1 MKEDNLLRMLNN
13 IADAKDGC
21 NIYMTKN
28 KFFDDLETR
37 SIDERN
43 SDHLKKLNNLIK
55 IAKDNNNQSVR
66 LEKPLKTLEDLN
78 SIPLLRKSE
87 LIQKQSDFPPFAD
100 LNVSEIKDF
109 AHIYRS
115 PGPIYDLD
123 GHSKDWWRFSRALHA
138 AGFCYGDIVQ
148 NCFSYHFTPAGAM
161 FEEAAKIPKCTVFPA
176 GGENT
181 DLQLEVM
188 KDIGTTAYVG
198 VPDFLKIILEKAD
211 EKNISLSKLTKAM
224 VTGGPLF
231 PAVAQNFRERNIH
244 VRQCYGTADLGLVAY
259 EAAENDGMVIDENVI
274 LEIVK
279 PGTGKPLNDGEVG
292 EVVVTVLNN
301 YELPIIRFATGDLSA
316 ILEGSSSTGRTN
328 KRIKGW
334 MGRADQTTKVRGMFV
349 QPSQVNKILENLNI
363 NGSARMIVSRSNDRD
378 ELLLKVEA
386 EVTDTHQIESL
397 QQKISDEIK
406 NVINL
411 RGNAKI
417 VPIKSLPNDG
427 KVIDDIRDFGE

>member
-1 MKEDNLLRMLNN
+1 M
-13 IADAKDGC
+13 I
-21 NIYMTKN
+21 KN
-28 KFFDDLETR
+28 KFFDDLEVR
-37 SIDERN
+37 SKDERV
-43 SDHLKKLNNLIK
+43 SDHLKKLNKLIEK
-55 IAKDNNNQSVR
+55 AKQNKNQLLRFNV
-66 LEKPLKTLEDLN
+66 EIEDLDDL
-78 SIPLLRKSE
+78 SQIPLLRKSD
-87 LIQKQSDFPPFAD
+87 LIDKQSKQPPFAE

-123 GHSKDWWRFSRALHA
+123 GYSQNWWRFARALHA
-138 AGFCYGDIVQ
+138 ADFRYGDIVQ

-161 FEEAAKIPKCTVFPA
+161 FEEAAKILKCTVIPA

-181 DLQLEVM
+181 DMQLEVM
-188 KDIGTTAYVG
+188 HDIGTSAYVG

-211 EKNISLSKLTKAM
+211 EKKISLSKLTKAM

-231 PAVAQNFRERNIH
+231 PAVAQNFKDRNIQA
-244 VRQCYGTADLGLVAY
+244 RQCYGTADLGLVAY
-259 EAAENDGMVIDENVI
+259 EAAESEGMVIDEDVI

-279 PGTGKPLNDGEVG
+279 PGTGKPVKDGEVG

-316 ILEGSSSTGRTN
+316 IMDGESITGRTN

-349 QPSQVNKILENLNI
+349 QPSQVNKILENLKIDNE
-363 NGSARMIVSRSNDRD
+363 ARMIISRSNDKD
-378 ELLLKVEA
+378 ELLLKVESNITNSS
-386 EVTDTHQIESL
+386 EIETMK
-397 QQKISDEIK
+397 QKISDEIK

-411 RGNAKI
+411 RGALEI
-417 VPIKSLPNDG
+417 VPVNSLPNDG
-427 KVIDDIRDFGE
+427 KVIDDTRDFGE

>member
-1 MKEDNLLRMLNN
+1 M
-13 IADAKDGC
+13 I
-21 NIYMTKN
+21 KN

-37 SIDERN
+37 SIDQRN
-43 SDHLKKLNNLIK
+43 NDHLEKLNNLINA
-55 IAKDNNNQSVR
+55 AKFNKNHSLRLDNPVEN
-66 LEKPLKTLEDLN
+66 LENLA
-78 SIPLLRKSE
+78 SIPLLRKSD
-87 LIQKQSDFPPFAD
+87 LIQKQSDYPPFAE

-138 AGFCYGDIVQ
+138 AGFGYGDIVQ

-161 FEEAAKIPKCTVFPA
+161 FEEAAKNLKCTVFPA

-181 DLQLEVM
+181 DLQIEVM

-231 PAVAQNFRERNIH
+231 PAVAQNFKERNIH

-259 EAAENDGMVIDENVI
+259 EATENDGMVIDENVI

-279 PGTGKPLNDGEVG
+279 PGTGIPLNDGEVG

-349 QPSQVNKILENLNI
+349 QPSQVNKILENLKI
-363 NGSARMIVSRSNDRD
+363 SSSARMIVSRSNDKD
-378 ELLLKVEA
+378 ELILKVEA
-386 EVTDTHQIESL
+386 EVTDTDQVESL
-397 QQKISDEIK
+397 QQKISEEIK

-411 RGNAKI
+411 RGTAKI

-427 KVIDDIRDFGE
+427 KVVDDIRDFGE

>member
-1 MKEDNLLRMLNN
+1 M
-13 IADAKDGC
+13 I
-21 NIYMTKN
+21 KN
-28 KFFDDLETR
+28 KFFDNLEVR
-37 SIDERN
+37 SKDERI
-43 SDHLKKLNNLIK
+43 SDHLKKLNKLIEK
-55 IAKDNNNQSVR
+55 AKQNKNQLLRFNV
-66 LEKPLKTLEDLN
+66 EIEDLDDL
-78 SIPLLRKSE
+78 SQIPLLRKSD
-87 LIQKQSDFPPFAD
+87 LIDKQSKQPPFAE

-123 GHSKDWWRFSRALHA
+123 GYSQNWWRFARALHA
-138 AGFCYGDIVQ
+138 ADFRYGDIVQ

-161 FEEAAKIPKCTVFPA
+161 FEEAAKILKCTVIPA

-181 DLQLEVM
+181 DMQLEVM
-188 KDIGTTAYVG
+188 HDIGTSAYVG

-211 EKNISLSKLTKAM
+211 EKKISLSKLTKAM

-231 PAVAQNFRERNIH
+231 PAVAQNFKDRNIQA
-244 VRQCYGTADLGLVAY
+244 RQCYGTADLGLVAY
-259 EAAENDGMVIDENVI
+259 EAAESEGMVIDEDVI

-279 PGTGKPLNDGEVG
+279 PGTGKPVKDGEVG

-316 ILEGSSSTGRTN
+316 IMDGESITGRTN

-349 QPSQVNKILENLNI
+349 QPSQVNKILENLKIDNE
-363 NGSARMIVSRSNDRD
+363 ARMIISRSNDKD

-386 EVTDTHQIESL
+386 NITNSSEIETMK
-397 QQKISDEIK
+397 QKISDEIK

-411 RGNAKI
+411 RGTLEI
-417 VPIKSLPNDG
+417 VPVNSLPNDG
-427 KVIDDIRDFGE
+427 KVIDDTRDFGE

>member
-1 MKEDNLLRMLNN
+1 M
-13 IADAKDGC
+13 I
-21 NIYMTKN
+21 KN
-28 KFFDDLETR
+28 KFFDNLEVR
-37 SIDERN
+37 SKDERI
-43 SDHLKKLNNLIK
+43 SDHLKKLNKLIEK
-55 IAKDNNNQSVR
+55 AKQNKNQLLRFNV
-66 LEKPLKTLEDLN
+66 EIEDLDDL
-78 SIPLLRKSE
+78 SQIPLLRKSD
-87 LIQKQSDFPPFAD
+87 LIDKQSKQPPFAE

-123 GHSKDWWRFSRALHA
+123 GYSQNWWRFARALHA
-138 AGFCYGDIVQ
+138 ADFRYGDIVQ

-161 FEEAAKIPKCTVFPA
+161 FEEAAKILKCTVIPA

-181 DLQLEVM
+181 DMQLEVM
-188 KDIGTTAYVG
+188 HDIGTSAYVG

-211 EKNISLSKLTKAM
+211 EKKISLSKLTKAM

-231 PAVAQNFRERNIH
+231 PAVAQNFKDRNIQA
-244 VRQCYGTADLGLVAY
+244 RQCYGTADLGLVAY
-259 EAAENDGMVIDENVI
+259 EAAESEGMVIDEDVI

-279 PGTGKPLNDGEVG
+279 PGTGKPVKDGEVG

-316 ILEGSSSTGRTN
+316 IMDGESITGRTN

-349 QPSQVNKILENLNI
+349 QPSQVNKILENLKIDNE
-363 NGSARMIVSRSNDRD
+363 ARMIISRSNDKD
-378 ELLLKVEA
+378 ELLLKVESNITNSS
-386 EVTDTHQIESL
+386 EIETMK
-397 QQKISDEIK
+397 QKISDEIK

-411 RGNAKI
+411 RGALEI
-417 VPIKSLPNDG
+417 VPVNSLPNDG
-427 KVIDDIRDFGE
+427 KVIDDTRDFGE